1 MKKILLGALVA
12 TLPLT
17 AMADTVLGFKVGG
30 GSWTHDPSGSI
41 TSTVGGV
48 GTSADLKNDLK
59 LAKKSEG
66 YTYFQ
71 LEHPVPLVPNFKYM
85 KTALTSAGSGSAT
98 TQFQFNGTTY
108 TTAANLTTKLQ
119 LDQTDYIL
127 YYELLDNVVSLDLG
141 LNAKMIDGSAYVTDG
156 TTPQTSNF
164 KATVPMLY
172 AAAEIAFTD
181 NFSLGMDISSI
192 SVGKNTISDITT
204 KVSYTTDFMLGIEA
218 GVRTQDIKVDV
229 DSVKTSMKFSG
240 AFVGVYFKF

>member
-1 MKKILLGALVA
+1 MKKILLGAIVA

-17 AMADTVLGFKVGG
+17 AMADTILGFKVGG

-41 TSTVGGV
+41 TSSVGGS
-48 GTSADLKNDLK
+48 GTSADLKNDLQ

-71 LEHPVPLVPNFKYM
+71 LEHPVPLIPNFKYM
-85 KTALTSAGSGSAT
+85 KTAMTTSGSGNAT
-98 TQFQFNGTTY
+98 GTFTFNGTSV
-108 TTAANLTTKLQ
+108 TASSAVTSKLQ
-119 LDQTDYIL
+119 LDQTDYIF

-141 LNAKMIDGSAYVTDG
+141 LNAKMIDGKATVNADS
-156 TTPQTSNF
+156 SSF

-181 NFSLGMDISSI
+181 NFALGMDISSI